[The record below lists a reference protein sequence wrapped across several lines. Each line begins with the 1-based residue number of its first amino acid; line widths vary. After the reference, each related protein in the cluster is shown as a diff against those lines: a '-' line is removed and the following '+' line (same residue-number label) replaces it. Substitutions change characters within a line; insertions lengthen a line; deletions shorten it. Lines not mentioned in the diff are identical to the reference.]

1 MEWNDYLASIRRD
14 SALLAI
20 AARKGLDQ
28 PVPCCEGWKVRDVV
42 AHTGV
47 VHRHK
52 DAIVREQW
60 ADGQPDL
67 EAAPDGDGLIAWFEA
82 GAEQLVDLLAATDPT
97 TPVWTWYEPDST
109 VGFWYRRM
117 AHETLIHR
125 VDAEQAHGEVSPID
139 PSLATDGIDEI
150 LRVFM
155 ADVPAWGSSTERER
169 TIRLTAGDRSWVLR
183 DAVFS
188 GISPGGEVYD
198 DYQMFAMAD
207 AHDEDTDASVTGT
220 PEVLDLWLWGRG
232 SVDDLV
238 VTGEESLV
246 ALLRATAA
254 RDTQ

>member
-1 MEWNDYLASIRRD
+1 MDWDDYLGSIRSD
-14 SALLAI
+14 SALLAA
-20 AARKGLDQ
+20 AARNGLDE

-67 EAAPDGDGLIAWFEA
+67 EESPDEDLIAWFEA
-82 GAEQLVDLLAATDPT
+82 GADRLVTLLAGTDPA
-97 TPVWTWYEPDST
+97 TPVWTWYAGDST

-125 VDAEQAHGEVSPID
+125 VDAEQAHGEVSAID
-139 PSLATDGIDEI
+139 AALAADGVDEI

-155 ADVPAWGSSTERER
+155 ADVPVWGSSTPRER
-169 TIRLTAGDRSWVLR
+169 SIRLTAADRSWVMR
-183 DAVFS
+183 DALFS
-188 GISPGGEVYD
+188 GSSPDGEVYD
-198 DYQMFAMAD
+198 GYQMFAIDDHGRA
-207 AHDEDTDASVTGT
+207 TDATVEGT
-220 PEVLDLWLWGRG
+220 PEALDLWLWGRG
-232 SVDDLV
+232 DLNELV
-238 VTGEESLV
+238 AGGDESLV
-246 ALLRATAA
+246 ALLRTTAA